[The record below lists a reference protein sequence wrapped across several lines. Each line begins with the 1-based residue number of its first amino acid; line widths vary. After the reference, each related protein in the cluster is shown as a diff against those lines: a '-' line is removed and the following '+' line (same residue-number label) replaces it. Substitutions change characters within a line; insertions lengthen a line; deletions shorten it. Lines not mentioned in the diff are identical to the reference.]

1 MSLETELA
9 ANTAAMKELT
19 AAILAASAEPNV
31 KVVHTITPAAAPA
44 SEDIELPAAVGKA
57 APGTKKSKAA
67 APAAADDTP
76 SVQPKVAEPGA
87 PAAGEHVDVDEVIAE
102 IGEIVKQKIVAAAA
116 TGEDDAVKEAW
127 GKVREG
133 FKVARIGELKN
144 RPADLVAALAAAK
157 AL

>member
-1 MSLETELA
+1 MPLEQELA

-31 KVVHTITPAAAPA
+31 KVVHTITPAATPA

-57 APGTKKSKAA
+57 APGKKTPKA

-133 FKVARIGELKN
+133 FKVARIGELKG
-144 RPADLVAALAAAK
+144 RPADLLKALAAAK